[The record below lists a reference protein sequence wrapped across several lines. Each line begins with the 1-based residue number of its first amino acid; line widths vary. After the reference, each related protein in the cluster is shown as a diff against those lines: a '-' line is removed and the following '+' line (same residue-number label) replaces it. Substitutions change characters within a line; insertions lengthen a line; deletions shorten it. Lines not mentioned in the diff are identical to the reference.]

1 MAEDPK
7 IKSLVISFTTLI
19 QDLRKYHETQGNTS
33 YTDRRFQ
40 WLRPKEVTD
49 TTDPSQISEPY
60 SLDELRQ
67 LGDTYIDLQGKS
79 PTRKDY
85 AVLDLETS
93 LLYSFARAFNERYTS
108 KTRLFSHSAGI
119 SDIIAKEGT
128 GIIDQIH
135 THARSLLAAQ

>member
-1 MAEDPK
+1 MIEAPK
-7 IKSLVISFTTLI
+7 IKSLVISFTNLI
-19 QDLRKYHETQGNTS
+19 QDLRKYHETQGNTA
-33 YTDRRFQ
+33 YTNGRFQ

-49 TTDPSQISEPY
+49 ITDPSQISEPY

-67 LGDTYIDLQGKS
+67 QGDEYIDLQGRS

-93 LLYSFARAFNERYTS
+93 LLYSFARAFSERHTS
-108 KTRLFSHSAGI
+108 KMRLFSHSAGI
-119 SDIIAKEGT
+119 SDIIAKEET

-135 THARSLLAAQ
+135 THASSLLSAQ